1 MGLRTFLIKVTCSST
16 TGNYIPREMSWP
28 FIGDEKVQ
36 RVTDY
41 LREQAQPI
49 YEAEVPQEEVVMED
63 YSKSAMPILMRQFSL

>member
-1 MGLRTFLIKVTCSST
+1 MLFLPPGTASLVRCH
-16 TGNYIPREMSWP
+16 GP
-28 FIGDEKVQ
+28 FISDEEVQ

-63 YSKSAMPILMRQFSL
+63 SPNQPMPILMRQFSL